1 MDLADHPDTHLPK
14 PPSYPSLV
22 IMSDHLFPQSD
33 GAYPAL
39 DVLSVDPSDPF
50 QLSNIHNVSTPAS
63 DPSPVDTHPQWN
75 QNNDSI
81 SNLDSDLFPQG
92 PLPDN
97 AWSQPQSHSSA
108 AQFWRVHND
117 TPSLQGHFGSG
128 TPLPTSSLDIPQAMA
143 SISAAATPARQ

>member
-33 GAYPAL
+33 DAYPAL

-63 DPSPVDTHPQWN
+63 DPSPTDAQSQWDPNPNSDPFTHA
-75 QNNDSI
+75 S
-81 SNLDSDLFPQG
+81 LFDG
-92 PLPDN
+92 T
-97 AWSQPQSHSSA
+97 WSQSSA
-108 AQFWRVHND
+108 GQFWSTHNGM
-117 TPSLQGHFGSG
+117 PRLQGQFDIGN
-128 TPLPTSSLDIPQAMA
+128 TLAATSSLDISQAMA
-143 SISAAATPARQ
+143 DIATAAAAPARK